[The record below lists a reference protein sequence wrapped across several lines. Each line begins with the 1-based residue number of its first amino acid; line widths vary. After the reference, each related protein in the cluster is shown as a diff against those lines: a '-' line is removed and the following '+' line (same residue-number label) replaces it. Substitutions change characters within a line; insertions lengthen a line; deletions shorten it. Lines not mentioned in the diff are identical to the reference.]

1 MTKNDNTENPRLT
14 VRVLN
19 ADGEQV
25 GLTYPKRAVGLVK
38 KGRAQYV
45 NGSDIRLTVSEVTE
59 ITEETKMD
67 NNTTIINQSEAVNRL
82 FFNARDW
89 SFNPDCD
96 NNIGNRSFMQAPDGT
111 LAEAFMIGD
120 WGYNWTEI
128 KSKSFALPKNTL
140 HTFTFWLNGG
150 ENDNNNEVCRFEIV
164 FHDDYRVGLTDYERR
179 FTYNL
184 NRNFIKPIKKVNGW
198 ELYEIPFRTGDNEY
212 TQLRFVAQRAY
223 MTVLGAKGAEY
234 YADLP
239 DTADEFEEYRP
250 QRHNI
255 VFNDGWPTNTWYSTR
270 ELKKKYGSPA
280 SDSAKP
286 QEMFAEFK
294 RPKEYRA
301 AYIASLERKISEI
314 NDFLSRM
321 VDEQIRGEVFN
332 AVEDAISSADSAEDI
347 NPDDIAEA
355 VSDSILEE
363 LGDKIEDIVEG
374 LSDAVEEITDAIE
387 ELQETIEDSQDND

>member
-1 MTKNDNTENPRLT
+1 MTKNENSANPRLT
-14 VRVLN
+14 VRVYN
-19 ADGEQV
+19 ANGEQV
-25 GLTYPKRAVGLVK
+25 GMTYPKRAVGLVK

-67 NNTTIINQSEAVNRL
+67 NNTTNINQTEAVNRL
-82 FFNARDW
+82 FFNAREW
-89 SFNPDCD
+89 NFNPDCD
-96 NNIGNRSFMQAPDGT
+96 KNVGNRSFMQAPDGT
-111 LAEAFMIGD
+111 LSEAFMIGD

-128 KSKSFALPKNTL
+128 VSNTLTLPKNTL

-164 FHDDYRVGLTDYERR
+164 FHDDYRVRLADYERR

-184 NRNFIKPIKKVNGW
+184 NRNFIKPVKKVNGW
-198 ELYEIPFRTGDNEY
+198 ELYEIPFRTGDNEH

-223 MTVLGAKGAEY
+223 MTVLGAKSAEY

-270 ELKKKYGSPA
+270 ELKKRYGGHA
-280 SDSAKP
+280 DSAKP
-286 QEMFAEFK
+286 QEMLAEIK
-294 RPKEYRA
+294 NPQEYA
-301 AYIASLERKISEI
+301 ASSIAVLEEKLNAI
-314 NDFLSRM
+314 NDFFSRV
-321 VDEQIRGEVFN
+321 VDGQIRGEVFN
-332 AVEDAISSADSAEDI
+332 AVEDAINSADNAEDI
-347 NPDDIAEA
+347 DPDDIAEA

-363 LGDKIEDIVEG
+363 LGDKIEEIAEQ
-374 LSDAVEEITDAIE
+374 LSDAIE
-387 ELQETIEDSQDND
+387 ELQDND